1 MVNEKQLNETVKKT
15 IKKFLKKQLR
25 ESNSYGWEVDSSEAQ
40 LAYDFMVN
48 EIGEEKTNS
57 AIVRALG
64 NNALADVM
72 AYLLRMYDMKGWE
85 EYRDSQFD

>member
-1 MVNEKQLNETVKKT
+1 
-15 IKKFLKKQLR
+15 
-25 ESNSYGWEVDSSEAQ
+25 
-40 LAYDFMVN
+40 MVN